1 MPSQTPDVPA
11 LATAPHLDVEGEAEV
26 ISLLKAL
33 VAIESV
39 NPTLDPSGAGEGPLA
54 TYIHTWATERGLA
67 AHIDDGSG
75 RPSVIV
81 ESRPSATDVPTLVLC
96 GHLDTVSLAGV
107 VDPLVPRIDGDRLYG
122 RGAYDMKAGLA
133 AALVACR
140 RAHADD
146 LPVRVVVT
154 AVADEEHASLGAQRL
169 VRNLHADAAIVC
181 EPTEMAV
188 GIAHKGFVWTDIEVR
203 GVAAHGSRPELGVD
217 AIVKTGPVLVALERL
232 NESLRSRVHPLLGPG
247 SVHASVIAGGVE
259 ASTIPDR
266 CVLTIERRTL
276 PDETVEA
283 VEAELEALLQ
293 SSRDADPQL
302 DVTARTVLHRPPMQT
317 DPDEHLVAVVGDAAR
332 AVLGVEPE
340 IVGMSYWADSA
351 FISESGIPTV
361 LLGPSGEGA
370 HAEVEWVSIA
380 DTIACAEVLSAAAK
394 ALA

>member
-1 MPSQTPDVPA
+1 
-11 LATAPHLDVEGEAEV
+11 
-26 ISLLKAL
+26 
-33 VAIESV
+33 
-39 NPTLDPSGAGEGPLA
+39 
-54 TYIHTWATERGLA
+54 
-67 AHIDDGSG
+67 
-75 RPSVIV
+75 
-81 ESRPSATDVPTLVLC
+81 
-96 GHLDTVSLAGV
+96 
-107 VDPLVPRIDGDRLYG
+107 
-122 RGAYDMKAGLA
+122 
-133 AALVACR
+133 
-140 RAHADD
+140 
-146 LPVRVVVT
+146 
-154 AVADEEHASLGAQRL
+154 
-169 VRNLHADAAIVC
+169 
-181 EPTEMAV
+181 MAV

-317 DPDEHLVAVVGDAAR
+317 DPDEQLVAVVGDAVR
-332 AVLGVEPE
+332 AVLGIEPE
-340 IVGMSYWADSA
+340 VVGMSYWADSA
-351 FISESGIPTV
+351 FFSEAGVPTV

-380 DTIACAEVLSAAAK
+380 DTIACAEVLCAAAQ
-394 ALA
+394 ALV